1 MPATDDERA
10 LHGDATESNVGHQN
24 RPRTTHIGSNRN
36 ILVLGAMVTALTLMI
51 AAGIINFEQRRNA
64 ERARMQGPQL
74 ALVPDN
80 GAGGSSPDA
89 TGDMDNATALDGKIA
104 PALALADLNGN
115 KVSLASYKGR
125 PLVVDFWATWCGPC
139 KVEIP
144 WFEKLHDQYASQ
156 GLEIL
161 GVSTDDLDR
170 DDPAKLFT
178 EKRDIADFVSKMH
191 MNYPVLLGEDA
202 VENKWGI
209 DAMPTTFFI
218 DRNGKIVAS
227 TVGLAPR
234 EVIEA
239 DIQKAIASGASS

>member
-1 MPATDDERA
+1 MKRQ
-10 LHGDATESNVGHQN
+10 LF
-24 RPRTTHIGSNRN
+24 
-36 ILVLGAMVTALTLMI
+36 VLAAMVTALAMML
-51 AAGIINFEQRRNA
+51 AAGIINFEHRRRA
-64 ERARMQGPQL
+64 ERAAAQGPQL
-74 ALVPDN
+74 TLVPDS
-80 GAGGSSPDA
+80 GTAGTSPDPA
-89 TGDMDNATALDGKIA
+89 DAAAMAGDMENASALDGKIA
-104 PALALADLNGN
+104 PSFTLADLNGN
-115 KVSLASYKGR
+115 KVSLANYKGR

-170 DDPAKLFT
+170 GDPAKLFT
-178 EKRDIADFVSKMH
+178 QKRDIADFVSKMH

-202 VENKWGI
+202 VEDKWGI

-227 TVGLAPR
+227 TIGLAPR
-234 EVIEA
+234 NVIES
-239 DIQKAIASGASS
+239 DIRKAIASGANS

>member
-1 MPATDDERA
+1 MK
-10 LHGDATESNVGHQN
+10 
-24 RPRTTHIGSNRN
+24 RN
-36 ILVLGAMVTALTLMI
+36 ILVLAAMVTALTLMI
-51 AAGIINFEQRRNA
+51 AAGIVNFEHRRKA
-64 ERARMQGPQL
+64 ELARMRGPQMT
-74 ALVPDN
+74 LVPDN
-80 GAGGSSPDA
+80 GSAGASPGAADA
-89 TGDMDNATALDGKIA
+89 EGDMDNASALDGKVA
-104 PALALADLNGN
+104 PALTLADLNGN
-115 KVSLASYKGR
+115 KVSLTNYKGR

-170 DDPAKLFT
+170 DDPAKMFT
-178 EKRDIADFVSKMH
+178 QKRDIADFASKMH

-202 VENKWGI
+202 VEDKWGI

-227 TVGLAPR
+227 TIGLAPR
-234 EVIEA
+234 EVIEE
-239 DIQKAIASGASS
+239 DIRKAIASGANS

>member
-1 MPATDDERA
+1 MK
-10 LHGDATESNVGHQN
+10 
-24 RPRTTHIGSNRN
+24 RTF
-36 ILVLGAMVTALTLMI
+36 LVLAAMVTAVVLMI
-51 AAGIINFEQRRNA
+51 AAGVINFEKRREA
-64 ERARMQGPQL
+64 ERARMQGAQL
-74 ALVPDN
+74 TLVPDN
-80 GAGGSSPDA
+80 GQAGSSPSADDA
-89 TGDMDNATALDGKIA
+89 AGGDMENASSLDGKVA
-104 PALALADLNGN
+104 PTFTLADLNGN
-115 KVSLASYKGR
+115 KVSLANYKGR

-144 WFEKLHDQYASQ
+144 WFEKLHDQYAGQ

-178 EKRDIADFVSKMH
+178 QKRDIADFVSKMH

-202 VENKWGI
+202 VEDKWGI

-227 TVGLAPR
+227 TIGLAPR
-234 EVIEA
+234 DVIES
-239 DIQKAIASGASS
+239 DIRKAIASGQQESGVKLGAGL